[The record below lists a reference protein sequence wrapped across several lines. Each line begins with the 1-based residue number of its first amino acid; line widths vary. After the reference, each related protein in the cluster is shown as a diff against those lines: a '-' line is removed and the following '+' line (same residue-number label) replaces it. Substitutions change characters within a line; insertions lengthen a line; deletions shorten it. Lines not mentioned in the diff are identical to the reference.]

1 MIREDAQGF
10 REQICL
16 FCRSLE
22 KGDEAMILI
31 KERIGKLIETIGELI
46 YEKKIPVHE
55 YRMKKTDG
63 REPDL
68 KKLDISDW
76 QILTDRQIWG
86 GHRE

>member
-55 YRMKKTDG
+55 
-63 REPDL
+63 
-68 KKLDISDW
+68 
-76 QILTDRQIWG
+76 
-86 GHRE
+86 